1 MKTQWTV
8 SDLTGGKSLLPIEIR
23 DAQGEFHSF
32 ELVATPSRVVFGGA
46 CNAGFLESG
55 YILREEGESLDET
68 LCELLAD
75 LECYYSTFGKFVSR
89 ERVEGPQYVSRIVHN
104 ERM

>member
-8 SDLTGGKSLLPIEIR
+8 SDISQGKALLPIEIR

-32 ELVATPSRVVFGGA
+32 ELVATAARVVFGGA
-46 CNAGFLESG
+46 CNVGLLESG

-68 LCELLAD
+68 LSELLAD
-75 LECYYSTFGKFVSR
+75 LETYYSDGA
-89 ERVEGPQYVSRIVHN
+89 QYVSRIVHN